1 MDLLCLYFIEL
12 FFFSSVLVLEISDE
26 YTHSYKPMIGDKSTG
41 IITIKSDKIN
51 ACT

>member
-1 MDLLCLYFIEL
+1 MF
-12 FFFSSVLVLEISDE
+12 VLEISDE

-41 IITIKSDKIN
+41 IIIIIIKSDKIN

>member
-1 MDLLCLYFIEL
+1 MF
-12 FFFSSVLVLEISDE
+12 VLEISDE

-41 IITIKSDKIN
+41 IIIIIKSDKIN